1 MLMGPDGKPIQTP
14 HVVGAPKLED
24 LGVLTPEQMVEVAK
38 PIRQALSAG
47 VHPQSPCNVEFGM
60 VAQLVNT
67 VLALQ
72 TPLPLLKPEAGE
84 GGEE

>member
-1 MLMGPDGKPIQTP
+1 MLMGPDGKPIQPTP
-14 HVVGAPKLED
+14 VLGAPKLED
-24 LGVLTPEQMVEVAK
+24 MPILTPEQMKLVAE
-38 PIRQALSAG
+38 PIREALASG

-72 TPLPLLKPEAGE
+72 APVPRIERE
-84 GGEE
+84 DGEE